1 MRYCFPVIAAFLLV
15 GVTVPRSLMGQTV
28 GPDSL
33 LTLDRLFDSEDFAA
47 ETYGPTRWLATGG
60 YTTLEISQ
68 SVPGARDIV
77 RHDPATGEQEVLVPA
92 QSLVPEG
99 QSNALKIEDYDW
111 SADRSRLL
119 VFTNT
124 KRVWRRNTRGDYW
137 VLDLQS
143 GDLVQLGRFADP
155 SGLMFAKFSPE
166 GDRVAYVY
174 RNNIYVESL
183 DDGDVKQLTSD
194 GTTTVINGTFDWAY
208 EEEFHI
214 RDGFRWSPD
223 GRSIA
228 YWQLDASGI
237 RDFLLINNTDSLY
250 SFVIPIQY
258 PKAGTINSSC
268 RIGIVPSTGG
278 QTQWF
283 ELSDDPRNNYIP
295 RMKWSHDSR
304 EIIMMHMNRLQNQ
317 LELIVGDASSGST
330 RTILS
335 EQDSAWVDIRVD
347 KHHWLGDGS
356 HFMWV
361 TQKDGWRHVYQVSES
376 GKEETLLTPGEF
388 DILSVEHV
396 DHNEGWLYFIAS
408 PEDPT
413 RRYLYRARL
422 DGSGAM
428 ERLTPDS
435 QPGDHEY
442 DISPGGRWAIR
453 TYSSFENPPVTDLI
467 RLPDHLL
474 VRVLEGNDRLRD
486 NVEAVLRGS
495 HEFFRVSLG
504 DTLELDGWLIKPS
517 HFDSSAKYPVLFYV
531 YGEPPSQLTRDR
543 WGGTRYLWHV
553 MLAEQGYMV
562 MSVDNRGTPSP
573 RGRGWR
579 KMIYGAVGVQASADQ
594 AGALREILEWPFV
607 DASRIGVWGWSGGGS
622 MTLNLMFRYPD
633 LYHTGMSVA
642 PVPDQR
648 FYDTI
653 YQERYMGLPQE
664 NVTGYRIGSPITYAQ
679 NLEGN
684 LLLVHGTGDD
694 NVHYQGTE
702 VLINK
707 LIAHN
712 KHFTMMAYP
721 NRTHSIREGEGTTRH
736 LYGLLT
742 RYLNE
747 NLPPG
752 PVER

>member
-1 MRYCFPVIAAFLLV
+1 MRNCSPFIPAFLLMWALL
-15 GVTVPRSLMGQTV
+15 PNALLGQTSDS
-28 GPDSL
+28 DSL
-33 LTLDRLFDSEDFAA
+33 LTLDRLFDSEDFTAA
-47 ETYGPTRWLATGG
+47 TYGPTRWLAGGG
-60 YTTLEISQ
+60 YTTLENSQ
-68 SVPGARDIV
+68 SVLGAREIV
-77 RHDPATGEQEVLVPA
+77 RHDPATGSREILVPGE
-92 QSLVPEG
+92 SLVSPRR
-99 QSNALKIEDYDW
+99 SFALEIEDYDW

-124 KRVWRRNTRGDYW
+124 RRVWRRNTRGDYW
-137 VLDLQS
+137 VLDLPS
-143 GDLVQLGRFADP
+143 GDLIQLGRFAEP
-155 SGLMFAKFSPE
+155 SRLMFAKFSPD

-183 DDGDVKQLTSD
+183 DGGGVKQLTHD

-223 GRSIA
+223 GKSIA

-250 SFVIPIQY
+250 SYTIPIQY

-295 RMKWSHDSR
+295 RMKWSQDSR
-304 EIIMMHMNRLQNQ
+304 EIIMMHMNRLQNR
-317 LELIVGDASSGST
+317 LELIAGDAENGST
-330 RTILS
+330 TTILM
-335 EQDSAWVDIRVD
+335 EQDSAWVDVRVD
-347 KHHWLGDGS
+347 KHHWLGEEND
-356 HFMWV
+356 FTWV
-361 TQKDGWRHVYQVSES
+361 TQKNGWRHVYRSS
-376 GKEETLLTPGEF
+376 GDGREETLLTRGEF
-388 DILSVEHV
+388 DILSVAHV

-413 RRYLYRARL
+413 SRYLYRAPL

-435 QPGDHEY
+435 LAGDHEY
-442 DISPGGRWAIR
+442 DISPDSRYAIH
-453 TYSSFENPPVTDLI
+453 TYSNFGDPPVIDLV
-467 RLPDHLL
+467 RLPDHSR
-474 VRVLEGNDRLRD
+474 VRVLENNDRLRE
-486 NVEAVLRGS
+486 NVEALRRGS
-495 HEFFRVSLG
+495 HEFFRVALG

-517 HFDSSAKYPVLFYV
+517 DFDPSAKYPVLFYV

-553 MLAEQGYMV
+553 MLAEQGYVV
-562 MSVDNRGTPSP
+562 MSVDNRGTPAP
-573 RGRGWR
+573 RGRAWR
-579 KMIYGAVGVQASADQ
+579 KMIYGAIGAQASADQ
-594 AGALREILEWPFV
+594 AGALREILKWQFV
-607 DASRIGVWGWSGGGS
+607 DESRIGVWGWSGGGS

-648 FYDTI
+648 YYDTI

-664 NVTGYRIGSPITYAQ
+664 NVTGYRIGSPITYAN
-679 NLEGN
+679 NLHGN

-702 VLINK
+702 ALINE

-752 PVER
+752 PVDG